1 MHEPHWNRISNRP
14 LYSVEEDLE
23 EYIEIKTS
31 EGKLYNMLSVINN
44 DDIDFK
50 FLVEKNKDEDDV
62 EIN

>member
-1 MHEPHWNRISNRP
+1 MHEAHWNRISNRP

-50 FLVEKNKDEDDV
+50 LLVEKTKMVDDLD
-62 EIN
+62 I